1 MAVDL
6 YREHLSDS
14 DRALL
19 SRFDGLHDPALFRT
33 LFRDAG
39 REAFLQATPFLTF
52 AVLVERAARELAH
65 AGFLQEWIGPRE
77 RVPVFDVEGLRAF
90 LEEPLHR
97 VFLAELLASYTHV
110 SSGSILVRTARG
122 IRRQRFSELDP
133 MHMIALAELS
143 MEAERPAIYR
153 RLGDCTLF
161 LTGVFPDHTGRRLD
175 HFETI
180 GRRAYAIAWRD
191 AAEAAQGT
199 AFVLAD
205 VAKDGFRQARRIL
218 NHLTDRY
225 LFPIRAQWFGPET

>member
-1 MAVDL
+1 MAVGL

-19 SRFDGLHDPALFRT
+19 TRFDGLHDPGLFRT

-39 REAFLQATPFLTF
+39 KEAFLYASPFLAF
-52 AVLVERAARELAH
+52 AVLVERASRDLAH
-65 AGFLQEWIGPRE
+65 AGFLEEWVGPRE
-77 RVPVFDVEGLRAF
+77 RVPVFDVRGLRGF
-90 LEEPLHR
+90 LEEPVHR
-97 VFLAELLASYTHV
+97 LFLAELLASYTHV

-133 MHMIALAELS
+133 MHLIALADLS
-143 MEAERPAIYR
+143 IDAERPAIYR

-161 LTGVFPDHTGRRLD
+161 LTGVFPDHTGPRLEQ
-175 HFETI
+175 FETI

-205 VAKDGFRQARRIL
+205 VAQDGFRQARRIL

-225 LFPIRAQWFGPET
+225 LFPLRAQWFPSAG